1 MGWGWDDVKRTGRS
15 VAGAAGYDWASNAGE
30 AGKGL
35 GQLWRD
41 MTGGG
46 GAAPPQLTEDPTR
59 KQYME
64 AQQDRMGRAQGRY
77 ADAQRTYQGREAA
90 PMDWSQAGQDY
101 SRQQAVGANQD
112 YLGDY
117 YKAMLEGKQ
126 PSVAEQQMRAGIGQ
140 SIQAQMAAANSAR
153 GGVAQSAA
161 LRNAQGM
168 AGDMQMQGVQQSGML
183 RAQEQQNAAQGYGG
197 LLAQQRAAELQ
208 AMGLSQEQAIAQAE
222 NEMRQ
227 RALNDAMT
235 QSYLGAETSTM
246 GGLYGGLVEQRG
258 QEYGKYASDSAAAA
272 AQAQADAQNRAGLY
286 GAAATAGSALIGML
300 RKK

>member
-1 MGWGWDDVKRTGRS
+1 MGWGWDDVKKTGRS

-30 AGKGL
+30 AGEGL

-41 MTGGG
+41 LTGGGG

-64 AQQDRMGRAQGRY
+64 AQQDRMARAQGRY
-77 ADAQRTYQGREAA
+77 ADAQRTYQGRKAA

-117 YKAMLEGKQ
+117 YKQMLEGKG

-183 RAQEQQNAAQGYGG
+183 RAQEQQQAAQGYGG

-222 NEMRQ
+222 NEMKQ

-235 QSYLGAETSTM
+235 QSYLGAETATM
-246 GGLYGGLVEQRG
+246 GGLYGGLVAQRG
-258 QEYGKYASDSAAAA
+258 QEYGKYASDQGAYA
-272 AQAQADAQNRAGLY
+272 AQQQADAQRQASRTQTYASL
-286 GAAATAGSALIGML
+286 AGSFVGLL
-300 RKK
+300 